1 LTSPRTQHLP
11 LRPGSHQQAAPFFCS
26 PQLSALR
33 HLMIDSFSN
42 TGRCA
47 MLMSALMVPGLFTW
61 SVGMAEVSEVP
72 GRACA
77 NICHS
82 SVFAAMPYTMISE
95 MRVYWLPTRP
105 LMFSHFGF
113 AGSSGGLSGSNAMWH
128 DPHDV
133 PMRNGGSTEPSCSR
147 LAGASPLFA
156 FLSAALASYPCH
168 DDRLPFNFTHAA
180 LSNLGFGNL
189 RNP

>member
-1 LTSPRTQHLP
+1 MWCTVSFASLRDQHLP
-11 LRPGSHQQAAPFFCS
+11 CRPGSHQHAAVFFS
-26 PQLSALR
+26 VPQLSVLR

-47 MLMSALMVPGLFTW
+47 MLMSALMVPGLLTW

-82 SVFAAMPYTMISE
+82 SVLLGMPETMISE

-105 LMFSHFGF
+105 LMFSHFGW
-113 AGSSGGLSGSNAMWH
+113 AGSSGGLSGSKAMW
-128 DPHDV
+128 
-133 PMRNGGSTEPSCSR
+133 
-147 LAGASPLFA
+147 
-156 FLSAALASYPCH
+156 
-168 DDRLPFNFTHAA
+168 
-180 LSNLGFGNL
+180 
-189 RNP
+189 